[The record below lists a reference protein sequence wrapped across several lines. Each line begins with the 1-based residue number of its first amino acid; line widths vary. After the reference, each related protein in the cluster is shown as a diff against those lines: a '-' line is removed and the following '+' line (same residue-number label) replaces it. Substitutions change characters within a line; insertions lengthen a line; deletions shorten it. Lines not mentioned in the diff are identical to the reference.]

1 MKKVIIVNNNMK
13 VGGVQKSLHNLL
25 WSLDTARQ
33 YEVTLLL
40 FSKTGAYLA
49 DLPPAVKVIECGGPF
64 RFLGREQREF
74 HGAKALVRGVLAAV
88 SRVFGRRTA
97 IRLMLPF
104 QPRQSEIYDYAVSFL
119 HNGRAKAFYG
129 GVQDYVLHR
138 ITAKKK
144 IAFLHCDYGACGAD
158 HTANNRMIQ
167 RFDIVAACS
176 DGCRRTFTEALPSM
190 ADRCV
195 TVRNCHRFDVIQTL
209 AEEKPLSYDGTRIN
223 VLTVARL
230 THEKGIER
238 AIAAVQKTVARGV
251 PLTLHLVGDGAM
263 RGELQTLA
271 ETLGVADCVV
281 FHGEQTNPYRY
292 MKNADLFLLSSYH
305 EAAPMVIEEARA
317 LGVPILTTATTSSH
331 EMVTE
336 AACGVVCENT
346 AAALEEALYRMTADR
361 ERLAEYRARLTGTAD
376 NRVAL
381 AQWDMLLEK

>member
-1 MKKVIIVNNNMK
+1 
-13 VGGVQKSLHNLL
+13 
-25 WSLDTARQ
+25 
-33 YEVTLLL
+33 
-40 FSKTGAYLA
+40 
-49 DLPPAVKVIECGGPF
+49 
-64 RFLGREQREF
+64 
-74 HGAKALVRGVLAAV
+74 
-88 SRVFGRRTA
+88 
-97 IRLMLPF
+97 
-104 QPRQSEIYDYAVSFL
+104 
-119 HNGRAKAFYG
+119 
-129 GVQDYVLHR
+129 
-138 ITAKKK
+138 
-144 IAFLHCDYGACGAD
+144 
-158 HTANNRMIQ
+158 
-167 RFDIVAACS
+167 
-176 DGCRRTFTEALPSM
+176 M